1 MNLARYDDIN
11 PMGTFFLPCN
21 FRDENSCLND
31 LILMYKT
38 EEFPKYLTQFSN
50 RNSCRRSFQISAVD
64 VGFSLF
70 LFSFFFCAEFFLI
83 CNTYVFT
90 CHSLLHIIYEFLCN
104 QRTRTNGWY
113 LFHYLQLKLDYINF
127 RKNVF
132 SEQEERYGCHE
143 TISLL
148 YWIWRQLFSGS
159 SSDMFCSC

>member
-1 MNLARYDDIN
+1 MLSFIVLSCSQTRHLGLMGKSQVLLTFHTSYEIPVVKLRQQDVQEVKIVYSVSNCEYLRETYNIVYHSDLYHSQQTSQFSMNLARYDDIN

-70 LFSFFFCAEFFLI
+70 LFSFFFFVL
-83 CNTYVFT
+83 
-90 CHSLLHIIYEFLCN
+90 
-104 QRTRTNGWY
+104 
-113 LFHYLQLKLDYINF
+113 NF
-127 RKNVF
+127 
-132 SEQEERYGCHE
+132 S
-143 TISLL
+143 
-148 YWIWRQLFSGS
+148 
-159 SSDMFCSC
+159 